1 MRYILKNN
9 RLSPV
14 EYVKTEGRTV
24 SNPPDELVDQLG
36 AGYPLVEDGQPGYDP
51 ETQQLVLSYEMREGA
66 VHKVWRAVEI
76 PPPLPSLEERLAA
89 LEAENAA
96 LRTAIEEGVKA

>member
-36 AGYPLVEDGQPGYDP
+36 AGGGHPQGVEGGGN
-51 ETQQLVLSYEMREGA
+51 S
-66 VHKVWRAVEI
+66 HS
-76 PPPLPSLEERLAA
+76 PPLFRRTPRRIGSRERGLT
-89 LEAENAA
+89 N
-96 LRTAIEEGVKA
+96 RH